1 VFHSLIDSELAMRQ
15 DLRTSF
21 PYLYMYYVECD
32 MMNTWLINMAEL
44 ENNVVSFQSMFH
56 MHYVF

>member
-1 VFHSLIDSELAMRQ
+1 
-15 DLRTSF
+15 
-21 PYLYMYYVECD
+21 